1 MINSISYESLKRP
14 SGGPYYTFEENGYTE
29 SKFTTQPC
37 LKGELYLENLI
48 NQIHSAEKF
57 GGGVFHAP

>member
-37 LKGELYLENLI
+37 LKGELYLEKDYVK
-48 NQIHSAEKF
+48 EKF